1 MASKETDI
9 DRLYGL
15 EPVLEPESA
24 AGSEAL
30 QRYVDVE
37 CPYCGEQI
45 GVHLDLSAGPQ
56 SYIEDC
62 QVCCQPIQLSVQL
75 TGSGELERLEA
86 ERVDR

>member
-1 MASKETDI
+1 MQGKAADI

-15 EPVLEPESA
+15 EPVFEPGPE
-24 AGSEAL
+24 AGNDAL

-45 GVHLDLSAGPQ
+45 GVQLDLSAGPQ

-62 QVCCQPIQLSVQL
+62 QVCCQPIQLSVRVND
-75 TGSGELERLEA
+75 SGELESVEA
-86 ERVDR
+86 ARA